1 MEVFCRMCGVSSD
14 KTIVVMRAEVG
25 DVVLCQPCTDY

>member
-1 MEVFCRMCGVSSD
+1 MEVFCSMCGVSSD

-25 DVVLCQPCTDY
+25 DVVLF